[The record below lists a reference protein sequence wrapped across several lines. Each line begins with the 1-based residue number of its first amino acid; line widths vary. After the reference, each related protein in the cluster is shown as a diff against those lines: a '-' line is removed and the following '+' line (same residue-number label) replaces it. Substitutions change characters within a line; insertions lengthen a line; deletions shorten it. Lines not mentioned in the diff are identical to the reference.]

1 MKRKHKI
8 LITLLAVA
16 VTVSLTTVPAFALT
30 ESEVQDQVNAVGK
43 EVVTGNLF
51 VWFLCAIAFLKVSQ
65 KIDSFMSSLGINVG
79 HTGGCTLAEA
89 MIAKRGIGTARTF
102 AGRGGSG
109 GSSSGSGGGN
119 TFAFDSED
127 ELIDTLYHDEY
138 TTSENI
144 AHSVRFLPQCRPVI
158 TSVANL
164 YLRKQIIFE
173 RM

>member
-79 HTGGCTLAEA
+79 HTGGSMLAEA
-89 MIAKRGIGTARTF
+89 ICVESERRG
-102 AGRGGSG
+102 
-109 GSSSGSGGGN
+109 
-119 TFAFDSED
+119 
-127 ELIDTLYHDEY
+127 L
-138 TTSENI
+138 
-144 AHSVRFLPQCRPVI
+144 LPVEAVPAEVPPV
-158 TSVANL
+158 VAEATPL
-164 YLRKQIIFE
+164 
-173 RM
+173 